1 MKKHKRNLVNKSIVV
16 GLMVWLLLGTG
27 LAAAGTLTVSL
38 QPGLDGNGTIL
49 ADSLTKA
56 ELLERSVDINV
67 PAAVGTV
74 ADNTV
79 LFNLSVIKPGDYYI
93 RLNNRSDYLI
103 PTLID
108 DPTKDIS
115 QFVGRTLRVS
125 VIGNLSDPVY
135 IFKTYFNGLGPV
147 NCSDGWQAS
156 PDSYIK
162 LSLKTDPQ
170 KLEVNGFEIYKA
182 VSNYQIATYYKYI
195 DYTPTTPN
203 HPSTSTSTNQP
214 FSKWVFSHGADYN
227 GNDSKC
233 SNCHGNLNTKPASF
247 SDITVNNGFC
257 YRCHYARPSI
267 PAIVWLVQEDVC
279 PYHPHASPPESMI
292 TPTPTATPT
301 QIPTPTPKTPAF
313 EALPAIAVLLMAV
326 LVKRR

>member
-1 MKKHKRNLVNKSIVV
+1 MKYHIIAVFAICLI
-16 GLMVWLLLGTG
+16 LGTG

-38 QPGLDGNGTIL
+38 QPSLDGKGDIIR
-49 ADSLTKA
+49 AISITKA
-56 ELLERSVDINV
+56 ELLERNVDINV

-74 ADNTV
+74 VSDNMV
-79 LFNLSVIKPGDYYI
+79 LFNLSVIKPGDYSI
-93 RLNNRSDYLI
+93 RLNNRSDDI
-103 PTLID
+103 FPTRID

-125 VIGNLSDPVY
+125 VIGNLSDPIY
-135 IFKTYFNGLGPV
+135 IFKTYFNGLGHV
-147 NCSDGWQAS
+147 NCSDGYQAS
-156 PDSYIK
+156 SDSYIK
-162 LSLKTDPQ
+162 LSLKTNPQ
-170 KLEVNGFEIYKA
+170 KLEVNGFEIYKT
-182 VSNYQIATYYKYI
+182 VSNYQIATYKYI

-257 YRCHYARPSI
+257 YRCHYPTI
-267 PAIVWLVQEDVC
+267 PTIVWLVQEDVC
-279 PYHPHASPPESMI
+279 PYHPHATSTSTSI
-292 TPTPTATPT
+292 PTTTSIPKPTASLTTTSAPATPG
-301 QIPTPTPKTPAF
+301 F
-313 EALPAIAVLLMAV
+313 EALSAIAALLAIVLI
-326 LVKRR
+326 KFNKSKNK